1 MSSDLRIQPA
11 IDNGDLPS
19 DWQICNTCRGNGH
32 HKRIDQR
39 VLEGWGETSYIYE
52 DCEDCK
58 STGKIDLSKKKYNA
72 LNEAN
77 SVMIEELKSVDEIM
91 PIIQKCLGD
100 TYTEEDKNKVVSF
113 VNDYLD
119 TA

>member
-1 MSSDLRIQPA
+1 MTKVLTLFPFMKSVLG
-11 IDNGDLPS
+11 NHGTKYMPS
-19 DWQICNTCRGNGH
+19 TTLHNEIETC
-32 HKRIDQR
+32 KR
-39 VLEGWGETSYIYE
+39 
-52 DCEDCK
+52 
-58 STGKIDLSKKKYNA
+58 KYNA

-77 SVMIEELKSVDEIM
+77 SVMIEELQSVDEIM

>member
-1 MSSDLRIQPA
+1 MTKVLSLFPFMKNVVGNHGTKYMPSTTLGEIQ
-11 IDNGDLPS
+11 
-19 DWQICNTCRGNGH
+19 NTITKLHNE
-32 HKRIDQR
+32 
-39 VLEGWGETSYIYE
+39 VET
-52 DCEDCK
+52 C
-58 STGKIDLSKKKYNA
+58 KKKYSS
-72 LNEAN
+72 LVEAN
-77 SVMIEELKSVDEIM
+77 SVMIEELQSVDEIM